1 MEVGLLGEQF
11 GLNGLMTEDD
21 FVLFLKK
28 KKIDPE
34 LFKKSEP
41 NLYTEWLKIFLA
53 VGVSSFDQQKKFIF
67 NSMRKKYLLS

>member
-1 MEVGLLGEQF
+1 MVVGLLGVQF

-41 NLYTEWLKIFLA
+41 VLYEEWLKIFLT
-53 VGVSSFDQQKKFIF
+53 VGISSFDQQKKFIF
-67 NSMRKKYLLS
+67 NNLRKKYHLS